1 MSANSGVIMND
12 AKTFDYDI
20 LVIGGGPAG
29 YTAASYSAQFGKRVA
44 LREKRQLGGTCLNR
58 GCIPTKILLEAAH
71 RYENVRDS
79 AEFGVITEQCSF
91 SWDNLAIYMRNTIKK
106 LRSGVMS
113 LLSSRRVVLLE
124 GEARLLS
131 GQAIQVDGK
140 QISAEYIILATGSR
154 PAIPAH
160 FAGMDRVFT
169 SDKFWDIE
177 KLPASLAIVG
187 GGAIGCELASAL
199 STLGVHILLIEQMPR
214 LLPMFDEA
222 QIAPLI
228 KEFRKKKVD
237 MYLGSTVSDIQWNN
251 DTVIIML
258 DNGARL
264 NADALL
270 WTTGRAAALTREQ
283 ASAIGLE
290 LTTKQFVAVDANYK
304 TNLPNLFCIGDAN
317 GRSLLAHSAI
327 MQAMRVVNH
336 ICAGKA
342 ADTEPL
348 IPQCVYT
355 TPALARAGI
364 SETEAKN
371 AAYHYAAGS
380 APYSAVGMS
389 HTIKRIDGRFKII
402 RNLASDTLLG
412 VEITGYNAYEFIH
425 ILLPYIEKKL
435 PCAALDDIILAH
447 PSLSEGLKIAVEN
460 TYIRSPQMPFSMS

>member
-1 MSANSGVIMND
+1 MND
-12 AKTFDYDI
+12 SKTFDYDI

-44 LREKRQLGGTCLNR
+44 LLEKRQLGGTCLNR

-71 RYENVRDS
+71 RYENVQDS
-79 AEFGVITEQCSF
+79 ADFGVITEQCSF
-91 SWDNLAIYMRNTIKK
+91 SWDSLVIYMRDTIKK
-106 LRSGVMS
+106 LRSGVEH
-113 LLSSRRVVLLE
+113 LLSSRQVALLK

-154 PAIPAH
+154 PAVPVH
-160 FAGMDRVFT
+160 FSGTDRVFT
-169 SDKFWDIE
+169 SDNFWDIE
-177 KLPASLAIVG
+177 KLPASLVIVG
-187 GGAIGCELASAL
+187 GGAIGCEIASAL

-214 LLPMFDEA
+214 LLSAFDETHV
-222 QIAPLI
+222 APLI
-228 KEFRKKKVD
+228 KEFRKKNVD
-237 MYLGSTVSDIQWNN
+237 MYPGSAVSDIQWNGGA
-251 DTVIIML
+251 VIITL
-258 DNGARL
+258 DNGTRL

-270 WTTGRAAALTREQ
+270 WATGRAAALTREQ

-290 LTTKQFVAVDANYK
+290 LTAKHFVAVDAHYK
-304 TNLPNLFCIGDAN
+304 TNLPHLFCIGDAN

-327 MQAMRVVNH
+327 AQAMRVVNH
-336 ICAGKA
+336 ICTGKA
-342 ADTEPL
+342 VDTEPL

-355 TPALARAGI
+355 APALARAGI

-371 AAYHYAAGS
+371 AMYHYAAETV
-380 APYSAVGMS
+380 PYSAVGMS
-389 HTIKRIDGRFKII
+389 HAVKRVDGYFKII

-412 VEITGYNAYEFIH
+412 VEITGYNAYELIH

-435 PCAALDDIILAH
+435 PCAMLDDILFAH

-460 TYIRSPQMPFSMS
+460 TYIRSPQTPFSIS